1 MRCSCA
7 VGEPL
12 LVHPRR
18 CARGQAA
25 APVSGQIEG
34 ILAGGQA
41 AEDVAGIA
49 DSLWPT
55 VRVVAVKTER
65 RHSDVAI
72 SISKLKGLSQ
82 DAESRLRTHGIAN
95 SDQLLEAARTP
106 AGRQALAQQI
116 GVEPRAVLELANRA
130 DLARIRGVAGI
141 FGDLL
146 EHAGVDT
153 VKELATRN
161 AANLHRALVETNAR
175 EHLAGRQPN
184 AETVAGWVAQAK
196 ELPPIIEY

>member
-1 MRCSCA
+1 
-7 VGEPL
+7 
-12 LVHPRR
+12 
-18 CARGQAA
+18 
-25 APVSGQIEG
+25 
-34 ILAGGQA
+34 
-41 AEDVAGIA
+41 
-49 DSLWPT
+49 
-55 VRVVAVKTER
+55 
-65 RHSDVAI
+65 VAI
-72 SISKLKGLSQ
+72 SISTLRGLSQ
-82 DAESRLRTHGIAN
+82 DTEARLRARGISN

-175 EHLAGRQPN
+175 EQLAGRQPN

-196 ELPPIIEY
+196 ALSPIIEY